1 MQMLKANDM
10 TLNTLRAVFRPL
22 GAILAFG
29 VPVVA
34 VIWVLSI
41 PQRMGLLIYP
51 EQVAALLLGAAIC
64 VVFLRE
70 LDAASGMRGWLDAV
84 FALFAL
90 GLGIWVF
97 VRFPALTEGSHF
109 HPKEAFNLGLV
120 ATVLVLEGLRR
131 VVGWTLVVITG
142 AMFAYAF
149 WGDHVPGPLRGR
161 GLPLEDVMRFIGTD
175 SAATWGAALQ
185 IAAFVVV
192 IFVLFGGLLMAVGGG
207 DFFTQLA
214 TRVAGRGPGNTAKV
228 AVVASG
234 LFGSISGSA
243 VSNVMSTGVMTIP
256 MMRRSG
262 FRADQ
267 AGAIEAVASTGG
279 QLAPPVMGA
288 AAFLMAELLQMPYRD
303 ILLAAM
309 LPAALY
315 YLSLYCQI
323 DFIARR
329 DGHAEADWIEKVSL
343 RDVLM
348 RGWLPLLAFVVLLGA
363 IFTWNTRAEVAAIWA
378 LGLIVSVALAL
389 WAYQRVTG
397 AERAFGAALSP
408 LEVAQAIRKT
418 GGQVCDVLLI
428 CAAAGMIIGLLATTG
443 LGFSLS
449 LFLIQFGGSNMFGLL
464 LVTAMVGIVLGLGL
478 PTTGVYLLLATMAA
492 PALVQLGIPSLT
504 AHMFVFYYGMLSMIT
519 PPIAMAAFAAASIS
533 GAGQVQT
540 GLQAFKFGWIAYF
553 LPFLFIYKPG
563 LLMVGT
569 WWDIGYVFAS
579 ALLALILVS
588 AAIIGHGLAHLSLFA
603 RGVAL
608 VMGLLIIAPLR
619 QLGPPVLEYGMTLFG
634 LILIAG
640 YALQLRSATSTPAQ
654 GQIPYQ

>member
-1 MQMLKANDM
+1 MP
-10 TLNTLRAVFRPL
+10 LNTLRTFFSPL
-22 GAILAFG
+22 GAILAFC

-41 PQRMGLLIYP
+41 PQRMGFLIYP
-51 EQVAALLLGAAIC
+51 EQTAALLLGAAIC
-64 VVFLRE
+64 VVFIRE
-70 LDAASGMRGWLDAV
+70 LEAAQGVRGWIDAV
-84 FALFAL
+84 LALLAL
-90 GLGIWVF
+90 GLGLWVF
-97 VRFPALTEGSHF
+97 VRFPVLIEGSHMY
-109 HPKEAFNLGLV
+109 PTEALAIGVV
-120 ATVLVLEGLRR
+120 ATALVLEGLRR

-142 AMFAYAF
+142 TMFAYAF
-149 WGDHVPGPLRGR
+149 WGDYVPGPLRGR
-161 GLPLEDVMRFIGTD
+161 GQSFEDVMRFIGTD

-192 IFVLFGGLLMAVGGG
+192 IFVLFGGILLAVGGG

-228 AVVASG
+228 SVVASG

-262 FRADQ
+262 FRPDQ

-303 ILLAAM
+303 ILLAAI

-343 RDVLM
+343 RDVLT
-348 RGWLPLLAFVVLLGA
+348 RGWLPLGAFVVLLGA
-363 IFTWNTRAEVAAIWA
+363 IFAWDAQAEVAAIWA
-378 LGLIVSVALAL
+378 LGLIVSVALVL

-397 AERAFGAALSP
+397 AGARAQSALSP
-408 LEVAQAIRKT
+408 VEIAQTVRKT

-464 LVTAMVGIVLGLGL
+464 LVTALVGIVLGLGL

-492 PALVQLGIPSLT
+492 PALVQLGIPALA

-533 GAGQVQT
+533 GAPQLQT
-540 GLQAFKFGWIAYF
+540 GIQAFKFGWIAYF

-563 LLMVGT
+563 LLMAGP
-569 WWDIGYVFAS
+569 WFEICYVFAS
-579 ALLALILVS
+579 ALVALILVS
-588 AAIIGHGLAHLSLFA
+588 AAIIGHGRAPLSPLM

-608 VMGLLIIAPLR
+608 VTGVLIIVPLR
-619 QLGPPVLEYGMTLFG
+619 QLGPSVLEYGVSLFG
-634 LILIAG
+634 LALIVG
-640 YALQLRSATSTPAQ
+640 YSMMIRKSAANPA
-654 GQIPYQ
+654 

>member
-1 MQMLKANDM
+1 MPKANDM
-10 TLNTLRAVFRPL
+10 PLKTLHDIFKPVSAM
-22 GAILAFG
+22 LAFG

-41 PQRMGLLIYP
+41 PQRMEFLIYP

-64 VVFLRE
+64 VVFTRE
-70 LDAASGMRGWLDAV
+70 LGKTSGLRGWLDA
-84 FALFAL
+84 ALALLGL

-97 VRFPALTEGSHF
+97 VRFPTMVEGSHLY
-109 HPKEAFNLGLV
+109 PTEAFSLGLV
-120 ATVLVLEGLRR
+120 ATGLVLEGLRR

-142 AMFAYAF
+142 SMFAYAL

-161 GLPLEDVMRFIGTD
+161 GQQFEDVMRFIGTD

-192 IFVLFGGLLMAVGGG
+192 VFVLFGGLLLAVGGG

-214 TRVAGRGPGNTAKV
+214 SRVAGRGPGNTAKV

-303 ILLAAM
+303 ILLAAI

-329 DGHAEADWIEKVSL
+329 DGHEEADWIEKVSL
-343 RDVLM
+343 RDVLT
-348 RGWLPLLAFVVLLGA
+348 RGWLPLGAFIVLLGA
-363 IFTWNTRAEVAAIWA
+363 IFTWDTQAEVAAIWA
-378 LGLIVSVALAL
+378 LGLIVTVALTL
-389 WAYQRVTG
+389 WAYERLTG
-397 AERAFGAALSP
+397 AERKFSSALSP
-408 LEVAQAIRKT
+408 LEVAETIRRT

-449 LFLIQFGGSNMFGLL
+449 LFLIQFGGGNMFGLL

-492 PALVQLGIPSLT
+492 PALVQLGIPPLA
-504 AHMFVFYYGMLSMIT
+504 AHMFVFYFGMLSMIT

-533 GAGQVQT
+533 GAPQLQT
-540 GLQAFKFGWIAYF
+540 GIQAFKFGWIAYF

-563 LLMVGT
+563 LLMVGP
-569 WWDIGYVFAS
+569 WWEICYVFAS
-579 ALLALILVS
+579 ALVALILVS
-588 AAIIGHGLAHLSLFA
+588 AAIIGHGGTQLSSLARA
-603 RGVAL
+603 VAL
-608 VMGLLIIAPLR
+608 VTGFLIITPLR
-619 QLGPPVLEYGMTLFG
+619 QLGPSVLEYGVSLFG
-634 LILIAG
+634 LVLIAG
-640 YALQLRSATSTPAQ
+640 YVLLLRSAAGRPAQ
-654 GQIPYQ
+654 G